1 MNMDPRLAR
10 RVAAVTGGMGG
21 IGGGI
26 VVALTRRQFDVV
38 VCDRTIDEVS
48 AENLTAQAAPAPGAQ
63 LSFANEDVGR
73 AVATL
78 AAGDLPFT
86 TGVAVQVDGGMHIHQ
101 Y

>member
-26 VVALTRRQFDVV
+26 VVALTSRGFDVV
-38 VCDRTIDEVS
+38 VCDRTIDEVI
-48 AENLTAQAAPAPGAQ
+48 AENLKALAASGAQ
-63 LSFANEDVGR
+63 LSFANEDVER

-78 AAGDLPFT
+78 APGDLPFT